1 MSALVLLG
9 VVAHLRDGV
18 QPFSAADDLSAR
30 IKHINID
37 GSRLIPAAV
46 LREAAVA
53 SGIHSEQPPA
63 DAPVYIA
70 NAINNW
76 YQRNG
81 YVFSRVVA
89 RGYVRGSRLQFVVS
103 EPRVASPSVIINY
116 YAAAE
121 DTRRE
126 AQPPAAAVAPA
137 PPAAPAAATIL
148 SQMRQ
153 RAAARLALGS
163 ATWRRPSAFGS
174 GPSASECVERL
185 EASLRTAREAGVSAR
200 ACERAEARLRAL
212 RRDAG
217 LPKPT
222 ELEQLH
228 ASGALVAVG
237 GSTRPSVVAEAL
249 SLRPGM
255 PFRWDACAW
264 NELRRCGLFEA
275 CEARPL
281 FVPAPE
287 RPLIDPKKGRDN
299 LYGAVFVARDQG
311 TRDEGAKSLSEQP
324 PSPPVRPVRG
334 PGGLSRWT
342 RRKDEYVTLHLCVI
356 ERDSRPR
363 QRAQHCRIEPGL
375 SFSGGQ
381 LAGEVALSDHN
392 LLGRNQQLKLDLA
405 FHSAGVEGSELRA
418 SWAAP
423 RLGHRFSVGAQ
434 VFQRGSGRAGQ
445 TIAQAEKGGAHDGAT
460 ASASPHEPS
469 AVMGANGPISGSP
482 LALQPAR
489 SVPVPVS
496 GADVHVNG
504 RAWRGA
510 SIGFGAAAHLV
521 PTPNT
526 APPRVRAARSERKEP
541 GWWSR
546 SSLLPPTP
554 PTYHELPVQ
563 LSATLSCGSMQMGG
577 GGGGGGGGAAGVCA
591 GARVAVAHSL
601 PLLPRMPNFWRVKS
615 ETRLVVPLGLAFPKR
630 APRRAPPQPPP
641 EVHAT
646 GASPSS
652 TEQPVIRLVHSKP
665 LVHRLSELLVPP
677 AVAATPLA
685 QGAVTSAGP
694 LASLMSK
701 LRASTLNV
709 RGRATLAASSLPSYE
724 TELLGGENAVRG
736 YESYELG
743 RTTSSVGGTV
753 EVVVPLG
760 GAQPI
765 AFSLFGDAGAGTV
778 RPGNAGTNAFSA
790 SAKGVPTG
798 SSAESLSLSGGAAA
812 GVGLRYGPFRIDY
825 AYNLQGRWKAHV
837 GLVEPS

>member
-1 MSALVLLG
+1 MTKLQKMASLLLLG
-9 VVAHLRDGV
+9 VVARLRDGV

-46 LREAAVA
+46 LREAAVS

-70 NAINNW
+70 NAINKW

-126 AQPPAAAVAPA
+126 AQPPVAAVAPA
-137 PPAAPAAATIL
+137 LPAAPAAATIL

-185 EASLRTAREAGVSAR
+185 EASLRAAREARVSAR

-255 PFRWDACAW
+255 PFRWDARAW
-264 NELRRCGLFEA
+264 DELRRCGLFEA

-287 RPLIDPKKGRDN
+287 RSLIDPKKGRDN
-299 LYGAVFVARDQG
+299 LYGAVFVARDK
-311 TRDEGAKSLSEQP
+311 GAKSLSEQP
-324 PSPPVRPVRG
+324 PSPPVRPLRG
-334 PGGLSRWT
+334 SGGLSRWT
-342 RRKDEYVTLHLCVI
+342 RRKDEHVTLHLCVI

-363 QRAQHCRIEPGL
+363 RRSQHCRIEPGL
-375 SFSGGQ
+375 TISGGQ
-381 LAGEVALSDHN
+381 IAGEVTLSDHN
-392 LLGRNQQLKLDLA
+392 LFGRNQQLKLDLA

-423 RLGHRFSVGAQ
+423 RLGHRFSMGAQ

-445 TIAQAEKGGAHDGAT
+445 TIAQAETGGAHYGAT
-460 ASASPHEPS
+460 ASASPHEAS
-469 AVMGANGPISGSP
+469 AVMGDNGPLSVSP

-504 RAWRGA
+504 HAWRGA
-510 SIGFGAAAHLV
+510 SIGFGAAANLV
-521 PTPNT
+521 PTPE
-526 APPRVRAARSERKEP
+526 APPPRVRAARSERKEP
-541 GWWSR
+541 AWWSR
-546 SSLLPPTP
+546 SSLLPSKP

-563 LSATLSCGSMQMGG
+563 LSTTLSCGSMQMGG
-577 GGGGGGGGAAGVCA
+577 GGGGGGGAAGVRA

-601 PLLPRMPNFWRVKS
+601 PLLPRMPNFWRAKTEV
-615 ETRLVVPLGLAFPKR
+615 RLVVPLGLAFPTR

-641 EVHAT
+641 EVRAT
-646 GASPSS
+646 GVSPSPV
-652 TEQPVIRLVHSKP
+652 EQPPVIQ
-665 LVHRLSELLVPP
+665 LVHRLSEFLLAP

-685 QGAVTSAGP
+685 QGAGASAGP
-694 LASLMSK
+694 LASLVSK

-765 AFSLFGDAGAGTV
+765 ALSLFGDAGAGTV

-790 SAKGVPTG
+790 AAKGVPTG
-798 SSAESLSLSGGAAA
+798 SSSESLSLSGGAAA
-812 GVGLRYGPFRIDY
+812 GMGLRYGPFRIDY